1 MALSMLS
8 KKERRPGR
16 NRDSP
21 QLKLMA
27 NKTKIEQSVD
37 DVGSME
43 TADFGY
49 RKIPAHEKVNWV
61 RNHFDAVAQKYDMMN
76 TLLSFGIHYLWK
88 RTAIRM
94 LQLKPGDRVID
105 VCGGTG
111 DLSILAARKVLPSG
125 QVVLYDIN
133 RKMMVTGRQKPT
145 NAAARN
151 KILYTQGDAECI
163 SYGPSRFDAAMVGF
177 GIRNLTHV
185 EQGFREMHRVLK
197 PGGRLMCLEFSKPV
211 FAPFRWLYDAYSFS
225 IMPLL
230 GLLIVGSRKAYTY
243 LPESIRIFPSP
254 EELKRMLEEIG
265 FREVTYRRVSNGIAV
280 VHTGIKKEPS

>member
-1 MALSMLS
+1 
-8 KKERRPGR
+8 
-16 NRDSP
+16 
-21 QLKLMA
+21 MA
-27 NKTKIEQSVD
+27 NETGTEKSVD
-37 DVGSME
+37 TDRGME

-49 RKIPAHEKVNWV
+49 KKIPAHEKVNWV
-61 RNHFDAVAQKYDMMN
+61 RNHFDSVAQKYDMMN

-94 LQLKPGDRVID
+94 LALKPGDRVID

-111 DLSILAARKVLPSG
+111 DLSILATRKVLPSG

-133 RKMMVTGRQKPT
+133 RKMMVTGRGKQT
-145 NAAARN
+145 NEGARK

-163 SYGPSRFDAAMVGF
+163 SFGAGRFDAAMVGF
-177 GIRNLTHV
+177 GIRNLTHI

-197 PGGRLMCLEFSKPV
+197 PGGRLICLEFSKPV
-211 FAPFRWLYDAYSFS
+211 FAPFRWLYDVYSFS

-243 LPESIRIFPSP
+243 LPESIRVFPSP

-265 FREVTYRRVSNGIAV
+265 FREVIYRRVSNGIAV
-280 VHTGIKKEPS
+280 VHAGIKKEAP

>member
-1 MALSMLS
+1 MEKPIDSA
-8 KKERRPGR
+8 KEP
-16 NRDSP
+16 
-21 QLKLMA
+21 
-27 NKTKIEQSVD
+27 
-37 DVGSME
+37 E

-49 RKIPAHEKVNWV
+49 QKIPAREKVNWV

-94 LQLKPGDRVID
+94 LSLKPGDRVID

-111 DLSILAARKVLPSG
+111 DLSILAIRKVRPSG

-133 RKMMVTGRQKPT
+133 RKMMVTGRSKPV
-145 NAAARN
+145 NAGAR
-151 KILYTQGDAECI
+151 KQILYVQGDAESI
-163 SYGPSRFDAAMVGF
+163 SFGPNQFDAAMVSF
-177 GIRNLTHV
+177 GIRNLTHI
-185 EQGFREMHRVLK
+185 EEGFKEMYRVLK

-211 FAPFRWLYDAYSFS
+211 FPPFRWLYDFYSFS

-243 LPESIRIFPSP
+243 LPESIRVFPSP
-254 EELKRMLEEIG
+254 EELRKRLEEIG
-265 FREVTYRRVSNGIAV
+265 FRGVTYRRVSNGIAV
-280 VHTGIKKEPS
+280 VHMGVKDKNP

>member
-1 MALSMLS
+1 MSNETGI
-8 KKERRPGR
+8 KQP
-16 NRDSP
+16 
-21 QLKLMA
+21 A
-27 NKTKIEQSVD
+27 NQAGDT
-37 DVGSME
+37 E

-49 RKIPAHEKVNWV
+49 RKIPAREKVNWV
-61 RNHFDAVAQKYDMMN
+61 RNHFDSVAQKYDMMN

-94 LQLKPGDRVID
+94 LALKPGDRVID

-111 DLSILAARKVLPSG
+111 DLSILATRKVLPSG

-133 RKMMVTGRQKPT
+133 RKMMVTGREKPV
-145 NAAARN
+145 NAAARA
-151 KILYTQGDAECI
+151 KIIFVQGDAECI
-163 SYGPSRFDAAMVGF
+163 SFGPDQFDAAMVGF

-211 FAPFRWLYDAYSFS
+211 FTPFRWLYDLYSFS

-243 LPESIRIFPSP
+243 LPESIRVFPSP
-254 EELKRMLEEIG
+254 GELVRMLEEIG
-265 FREVTYRRVSNGIAV
+265 FRDVRFKRVSNGIAV
-280 VHTGIKKEPS
+280 VHVGIKKEAP